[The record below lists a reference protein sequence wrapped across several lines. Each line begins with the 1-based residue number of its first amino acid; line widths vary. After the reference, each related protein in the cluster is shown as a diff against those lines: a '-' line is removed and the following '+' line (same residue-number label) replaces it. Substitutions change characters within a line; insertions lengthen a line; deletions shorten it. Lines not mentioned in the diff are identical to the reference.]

1 MLQEDLRNPPPT
13 ITTTTT
19 TTITTTTTTLLVPM
33 LGLIWLRWCR
43 VPGPIYPGS
52 KPRQLHACIVV
63 LFHPRH
69 ELRFAHAVCCVFQ
82 HGPSFLFLKAT
93 ANRMHGTDAAQAS
106 TKRSV
111 KQPATLQDC
120 GCRRLASECCYCRAT
135 HCLARHAATCSQ
147 QARLSCAYIQWFPVH
162 ATANPG
168 ASAGP
173 VAAYTA
179 QLSCLLCI
187 TAAVNAL

>member
-1 MLQEDLRNPPPT
+1 MLRRIQAPPMVRDLPYPVCTPT
-13 ITTTTT
+13 CRSNDGRYYAPLSYSF
-19 TTITTTTTTLLVPM
+19 LL
-33 LGLIWLRWCR
+33 LYY
-43 VPGPIYPGS
+43 YPGS

-93 ANRMHGTDAAQAS
+93 ANRMHGTDAVQAS